1 MAAKAKSTGNRYPQN
16 VAAILS
22 GSTDPERTRRR
33 LGLMLPK
40 LEAAG
45 VPIPEAATQWLD
57 DHPAP
62 IGVVI
67 EAPSE
72 ELEAD

>member
-1 MAAKAKSTGNRYPQN
+1 MAAKAKSTGNRYPQK

-45 VPIPEAATQWLD
+45 ATVE
-57 DHPAP
+57 
-62 IGVVI
+62 IT
-67 EAPSE
+67 
-72 ELEAD
+72 